1 MQDLKDI
8 FKVLS
13 SLKLT
18 VACLLC
24 SLVIVLVGTVAQVD
38 KGLYQA
44 QELYF
49 RSFVIYWTPKAANFR
64 VPVFPGGY
72 LVGAVL
78 LVNLLA
84 AHYTRFQFSKKKI
97 GIFMVHAGL
106 ILLLLGQL
114 LTELLSTESHMRL
127 TEGESRNYSENGR
140 SAELIVIDPS
150 DAKVDDVVAIPESH
164 LKTGKEL
171 RHERLP
177 VAIKVTAY
185 HPNSRLS
192 RRAPMVATTPAPAT
206 QGLGQK
212 IELTPVAKT
221 VKMNERNLPSAVV
234 ELVGPSGSL
243 GTWLVSSLLEDLQDF
258 QVGGK
263 TYKIGM
269 RFERFYKPFQL
280 SLMKFTHE
288 KYRGTE
294 IPKNFASRVRV
305 QTPATGEDRE
315 VLIYMNNPLRYGG
328 ETFYQSGFDEND
340 PTVTILQ
347 VVRNPTWLTPY
358 LACTVAGA
366 GLLVQFLTHL
376 IGFAKRKKS

>member
-18 VACLLC
+18 VVCLLC

-49 RSFVIYWTPKAANFR
+49 RSFVIYWTPKSANFR

-263 TYKIGM
+263 TYRIGM

>member
-140 SAELIVIDPS
+140 SAELVLIDPS
-150 DAKVDDVVAIPESH
+150 DPKTDDVVAIPEGH
-164 LKTGKEL
+164 LKMGKEI

-177 VAIKVTAY
+177 FAVKVTAY

-192 RRAPMVATTPAPAT
+192 RRAPMVATTPPPAT

-234 ELVGPSGSL
+234 EVVGPSGSL
-243 GTWLVSSLLEDLQDF
+243 GTWLVSTLLEDLQDV

-305 QTPATGEDRE
+305 QTPTTGEDRE

-328 ETFYQSGFDEND
+328 ETFYQSGFDDND

-366 GLLVQFLTHL
+366 GLVVQFLTHL

>member
-18 VACLLC
+18 VVCLLC